1 MSVPGERIRR
11 SNDHEVRKD
20 GRYVLYWM
28 TSNRRL
34 RSNFA
39 LDRAA
44 EHCKAMDL
52 PLVVLEAL
60 RLDYP
65 WASERL
71 HRFVI
76 AGMRDNA
83 QAAATMQGT
92 FYYPYVETKRGA
104 GKGLLAALARDAAVV
119 VGDDFPCFFL
129 PKMQQAAS
137 KQLDVRLELVD
148 ANGLY
153 PMHATDRVFPSAH
166 TFRRHLQKTLPAH
179 LPATPTIEPL
189 RHVQDAP
196 AVAIDRE
203 ILERWRATD
212 PESLLDKGIDALEF
226 DLDVPA
232 GAARGGSVEAGKQL
246 ERFVRARLSRY
257 ADSRNAV
264 SEPAASGLSPYLH
277 FGHIGIHEILH
288 ALLEHD
294 GVDRARWIEER
305 AAANVTG
312 SREGWWGLSNN
323 AEAFLDEAVT
333 WREVGYNFASHRDD
347 YDRYDSLPDWAKSTL
362 ADHAKDARQTLYDL
376 EQLDAAETHDPVW
389 NAAQREL
396 VTEGRMHNYLRML
409 WGKKVLEW
417 TRSPR
422 DAADILIELN
432 NRYAVDGRNPNSY
445 SGIFWVLGRYDR
457 AWGPERPI
465 FGKIRYMSSDSTRR
479 KLDLA
484 DYLVRYG
491 R

>member
-1 MSVPGERIRR
+1 MSVPSERIRR
-11 SNDHEVRKD
+11 SNDHELRTD

-44 EHCKAMDL
+44 EHCKAMGL

-71 HRFVI
+71 HAFVI

-83 QAAATMQGT
+83 QAAQTMGGT
-92 FYYPYVETKRGA
+92 FYYPYVEPTRGA
-104 GKGLLAALARDAAVV
+104 GKGLLAALAREAAVI

-137 KQLDVRLELVD
+137 ERLDVRFELVD

-153 PMHATDRVFPSAH
+153 PMRATERVFPSAH

-179 LPATPTIEPL
+179 LPAAPTIEPL
-189 RHVQDAP
+189 RYVQDAP
-196 AVAIDRE
+196 CAEIDAKV
-203 ILERWRATD
+203 LERWPAAT
-212 PESLLDKGIDALEF
+212 PEALLDDGLGAFSFDIDIP
-226 DLDVPA
+226 V
-232 GAARGGSVEAGKQL
+232 GAALGGAVEASKQL
-246 ERFVRARLSRY
+246 ERFLRARLSRY

-288 ALLEHD
+288 ALLDHE
-294 GVDRARWIEER
+294 GVDRTSWIEQR
-305 AAANVTG
+305 SAANVTG
-312 SREGWWGLSNN
+312 SREGWWGLSKN
-323 AEAFLDEAVT
+323 AESFLDEAVT
-333 WREVGYNFASHRDD
+333 WREVGYNFAAHRDD

-362 ADHAKDARQTLYDL
+362 ADHAKD
-376 EQLDAAETHDPVW
+376 E
-389 NAAQREL
+389 
-396 VTEGRMHNYLRML
+396 
-409 WGKKVLEW
+409 
-417 TRSPR
+417 
-422 DAADILIELN
+422 
-432 NRYAVDGRNPNSY
+432 
-445 SGIFWVLGRYDR
+445 
-457 AWGPERPI
+457 
-465 FGKIRYMSSDSTRR
+465 
-479 KLDLA
+479 
-484 DYLVRYG
+484 
-491 R
+491 